1 MIRKTLYEKKIM
13 SILLAASMTVSLT
26 ACGGGNKEQDTP
38 PAASQEPVQTEASS
52 EVAAAPETEA
62 PPAESEI
69 AKYSVTGENEN
80 KELTMTRQPRLRID
94 FQHSCW
100 SGMLRTMKT

>member
-1 MIRKTLYEKKIM
+1 
-13 SILLAASMTVSLT
+13 MTVSLT

-52 EVAAAPETEA
+52 EVAAPETEA

-80 KELTMTRQPRLRID
+80 KELTMTRQPEA
-94 FQHSCW
+94 SY
-100 SGMLRTMKT
+100 